1 MVVSKSDIQSLLMS
15 FLVLIETQP
24 IAMEG
29 RDPRDGFMA
38 FCEMNSSLPGAVA
51 EQECDQI

>member
-1 MVVSKSDIQSLLMS
+1 MS

>member
-29 RDPRDGFMA
+29 R
-38 FCEMNSSLPGAVA
+38 ELSSSLRPERWVYGVL
-51 EQECDQI
+51 